1 MFLIVVFKFYFFN
14 VYFLVAAAF
23 IEIYCQYITI
33 LNLKPRLSDSLHSR
47 SLTLYFSITLL
58 RLKADVT
65 LVAKLYFLTE
75 MDICIVQQRKKRMG
89 YHFVTECNHAQ
100 ESHASQFFSTI
111 FAGPRFV
118 EIQNLCYHGYVT

>member
-47 SLTLYFSITLL
+47 SFTLYFSITLL

-65 LVAKLYFLTE
+65 LVAKVFL
-75 MDICIVQQRKKRMG
+75 DRYGHCIVQQRKKRMG
-89 YHFVTECNHAQ
+89 TA
-100 ESHASQFFSTI
+100 
-111 FAGPRFV
+111 
-118 EIQNLCYHGYVT
+118 

>member
-47 SLTLYFSITLL
+47 SFTLIYFSITLL
-58 RLKADVT
+58 RLKVDVT
-65 LVAKLYFLTE
+65 MAAKVFLDRHEHLHCPTKE
-75 MDICIVQQRKKRMG
+75 ETYG
-89 YHFVTECNHAQ
+89 LPF
-100 ESHASQFFSTI
+100 
-111 FAGPRFV
+111 
-118 EIQNLCYHGYVT
+118 CY